1 MRDGSTRSRCLP
13 FANEATSHVGCGA
26 QSALICMLRTGF
38 EVDLQ
43 QTSIFSQRLMRLFGN
58 NHPVMPIANGI
69 LHALNRFRHGLG
81 RGILV
86 IRLGYVASLLRTLAE
101 VMQILL
107 IQQRHCVHQPQVILK
122 RKAHSRPMSAHE
134 DGAAFC
140 NFNRELLFGIEQ
152 SIRVIVE
159 GGAKRIGSGGATRFQ
174 PGIQRTRLFHER
186 CYPNRTGGCC
196 PSRFGEV
203 CSHLVGCSIGR
214 RKKVVREQLT
224 VHIQIA
230 NGAGRAA
237 HLLQLAQPLLAGRFR
252 RFAQSACTGLSGQR
266 LERGFDATR
275 ASSQMM
281 DLFDLWRRAALA
293 TGIEFLTHFGC
304 DGAQMR

>member
-1 MRDGSTRSRCLP
+1 
-13 FANEATSHVGCGA
+13 
-26 QSALICMLRTGF
+26 
-38 EVDLQ
+38 
-43 QTSIFSQRLMRLFGN
+43 
-58 NHPVMPIANGI
+58 
-69 LHALNRFRHGLG
+69 
-81 RGILV
+81 
-86 IRLGYVASLLRTLAE
+86 
-101 VMQILL
+101 
-107 IQQRHCVHQPQVILK
+107 
-122 RKAHSRPMSAHE
+122 MSAHE
-134 DGAAFC
+134 DGATFC
-140 NFNRELLFGIEQ
+140 NFSRELLFGIEQ

-186 CYPNRTGGCC
+186 CYPNRTGGCS
-196 PSRFGEV
+196 PSRIGGV
-203 CSHLVGCSIGR
+203 INPLVGGRIGR
-214 RKKVVREQLT
+214 R
-224 VHIQIA
+224 QIA
-230 NGAGRAA
+230 NGARRAA

-252 RFAQSACTGLSGQR
+252 RFAQSARTGLSGQR